1 MINIT
6 IGWEWALGI
15 FGLLI
20 LIAWKGSARLAA
32 LETSMEWVKSA
43 LNDLK
48 VTVDNAPRQV
58 FGAGSP
64 IDLKPVGMKWL
75 RDSGLKAYI
84 DAHSDQLLN
93 LCEEKPSTNP
103 YEVQKHIFT
112 MFDTLQFAADVED
125 RVKRFAYEQGTTT
138 AILRRVGAIYLRN
151 LCLGTAL
158 LAQRHAA
165 RTPGAPE

>member
-32 LETSMEWVKSA
+32 LETSMDWVKDT

-48 VTVDNAPRQV
+48 VAADNAPRQV
-58 FGAGSP
+58 FGVGSP
-64 IDLKPVGMKWL
+64 IDLRPVGLDWL
-75 RDSGLKAYI
+75 NESGLKAYI
-84 DAHSDQLLN
+84 DANSDKLLN
-93 LCEEKPSTNP
+93 LCEEKRSTNP
-103 YEVQKHIFT
+103 YEVQKHIFA
-112 MFDTLQFAADVED
+112 MFDTLQIAAGVED
-125 RVKRFAYEQGTTT
+125 RVREFAYEQGTTT

-151 LCLGTAL
+151 LYFEKFAHH
-158 LAQRHAA
+158 RS
-165 RTPGAPE
+165 P